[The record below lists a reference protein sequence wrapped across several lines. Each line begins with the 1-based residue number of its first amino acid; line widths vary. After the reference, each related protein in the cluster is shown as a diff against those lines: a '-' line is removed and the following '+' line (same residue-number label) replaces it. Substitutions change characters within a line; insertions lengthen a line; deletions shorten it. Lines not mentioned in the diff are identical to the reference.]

1 MFSVPT
7 RRLGR
12 LRLSRVQ
19 FRMIFWIT
27 PKVSE
32 SSYTSRSSG
41 SARHDRLPSLESQ
54 TLVPESRRSYKI
66 KSFYRERNHRKALE
80 NDQNAAKTQNG
91 LKPKRLFEFVKTVEM
106 QQGRET
112 W

>member
-1 MFSVPT
+1 MFAVPT

-19 FRMIFWIT
+19 FRMILWIT
-27 PKVSE
+27 SKVSE

-66 KSFYRERNHRKALE
+66 KSVYRKRNHRKAVE
-80 NDQNAAKTQNG
+80 NDQKAAKTQKKF
-91 LKPKRLFEFVKTVEM
+91 KPK
-106 QQGRET
+106 
-112 W
+112 